1 MNLKRFFMSVV
12 PSAVLVCASAYVLL
26 SDQGL
31 ITQKQLKVS
40 LFDTASQAQQVE
52 DTNDSLRAKITR
64 LKTQQKAVL
73 LTASSRLHAAPSGA
87 TIYRFGSRTQLD

>member
-1 MNLKRFFMSVV
+1 MNLKRFFMSVI

-31 ITQKQLKVS
+31 LTQKRLKAS
-40 LFDTASQAQQVE
+40 LFDTTAQAQQVE
-52 DTNDSLRAKITR
+52 DTNDSLRAQLMR
-64 LKTQQKAVL
+64 LKTQQRAVL
-73 LTASSRLHAAPSGA
+73 LTASSRLHAAPSGS